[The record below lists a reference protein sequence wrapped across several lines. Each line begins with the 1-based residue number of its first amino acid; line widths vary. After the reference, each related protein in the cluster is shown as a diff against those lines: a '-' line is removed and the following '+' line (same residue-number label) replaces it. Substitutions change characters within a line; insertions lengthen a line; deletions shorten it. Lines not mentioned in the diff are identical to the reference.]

1 MTCSFLLSLLLTTA
15 PVEADVVLRGGDI
28 HLGDGKAALK
38 GDVALKGDRIVAIGE
53 FEVKGNPRILDCK
66 GYLIAPG
73 FIDLHSHSDN
83 PLLAAATRSNANF
96 LTQGVTTVVTGNC
109 GAGPVDVAAYYGKL
123 DRKVGTNVAHQ
134 IPHNNLRR
142 AVMGEDN
149 RKPTAAEL
157 TKMKALV
164 EKGMKEGAWGLAT
177 GLYYTPGSF
186 ADTEELIELSK
197 VVASHGGFYASHM
210 RDEGAG
216 LLTSID
222 ETLTIGRKGGV
233 PVHISHIKS
242 YGRNV
247 WGKAPDALGM
257 IEAARK
263 KGQRVTADQYPYTA
277 SSTSLAADVI
287 PTRYR
292 EGKLKDF
299 LDRLNDKELGPKVRQ
314 AMEQNIKGCDDGK
327 SIRIAR
333 YIKNPKWQGKS
344 LAAIA
349 ESEGKTPLELAL
361 EIERNGGAQI
371 VNFSMS
377 EDDMRQFMRQ
387 PFVATASDGQAMTND
402 GTMIHPRNYGT
413 FARKIGRF
421 AIEEKIVPVEAAIRS
436 ATGLP
441 ADILGMSDR
450 GYLKEGYMAD
460 VVVLD
465 PMTFRDMATF
475 DKPHTISTGVVAL
488 YVNGVLAVEKGKPTT
503 ALAGRALHHP
513 IKAP

>member
-1 MTCSFLLSLLLTTA
+1 MTTTCLLSLLLSAT
-15 PVEADVVLRGGDI
+15 PVEADVVLRGGEI
-28 HLGDGKAALK
+28 HLGDGKPAVK
-38 GDVALKGDRIVAIGE
+38 GDVALKGDRIVAVGS
-53 FEVKGNPRILDCK
+53 FEVKGDPRSLDCK

-83 PLLAAATRSNANF
+83 PLLTAATRSNANF

-109 GAGPVDVAAYYGKL
+109 GAGPVDVAAFYSKL

-142 AVMGEDN
+142 EVMGEAN

-157 TKMKALV
+157 AKMKALV
-164 EKGMKEGAWGLAT
+164 EKGMKDGAWGLAT

-186 ADTEELIELSK
+186 ADVEELIELSK
-197 VVASHGGFYASHM
+197 VVSAHGGFYASHI
-210 RDEGAG
+210 RDEGVG
-216 LLTSID
+216 LLPSL
-222 ETLTIGRKGGV
+222 EEALTIGRKGGV
-233 PVHISHIKS
+233 PVHISHLKS
-242 YGRNV
+242 YGRKY
-247 WGKAPDALGM
+247 WGKASDALGM

-263 KGQRVTADQYPYTA
+263 KGERVTADQYPYTA
-277 SSTSLAADVI
+277 SSTRLAADVI

-292 EGKLKDF
+292 EGTLKDF
-299 LDRLNDKELGPKVRQ
+299 LERLNDKELGPKVRE

-333 YIKNPKWQGKS
+333 YQKNPRWQGMT

-349 ESEGKTPLELAL
+349 TAEKKTPLEVAL

-377 EDDMRQFMRQ
+377 DDDMRLIMKQD
-387 PFVATASDGQAMTND
+387 FVATASDGQAMTSD

-413 FARKIGRF
+413 FSRKIGRF
-421 AIEEKIVPVEAAIRS
+421 AVEEKLVPVEFAVRS

-441 ADILGMSDR
+441 ADILGLKDR
-450 GYLKEGYMAD
+450 GYLKEGHFAD

-465 PMTFRDMATF
+465 PKTFRDTATF
-475 DKPHTISTGVVAL
+475 DKPHTMSAGVVAL
-488 YVNGVLAVEKGKPTT
+488 YVNGTLAVEKGKVTI
-503 ALAGRALHHP
+503 ALAGRALRHTSQP
-513 IKAP
+513 K